1 MTVLFVATL
10 ASARVPLPD
19 KVNVSKPTKLLNVKS
34 LEAAVVVPLYVRVP
48 DELNTRWLIWKL
60 LAA

>member
-19 KVNVSKPTKLLNVKS
+19 KVNVSEPTKLLNVKS